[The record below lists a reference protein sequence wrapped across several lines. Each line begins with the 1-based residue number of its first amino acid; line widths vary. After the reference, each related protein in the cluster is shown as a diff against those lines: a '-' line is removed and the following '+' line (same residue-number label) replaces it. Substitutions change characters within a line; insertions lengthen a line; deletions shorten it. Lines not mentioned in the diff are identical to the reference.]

1 MIGWLDGHVLHH
13 HANGAVVLDVGGVG
27 YEVHVATADEFLTGE
42 PLELFIYTVV
52 RADAILLFGFKTYA
66 DREFFEL
73 LLVTPGVGPS
83 TALAALRTMPTNELA
98 SAIETATP
106 SGWGRFRASAPR
118 PPVASSWN

>member
-1 MIGWLDGHVLHH
+1 MIGWLGGHVLHRH
-13 HANGAVVLDVGGVG
+13 PNGAVVLDVGGVG

-83 TALAALRTMPTNELA
+83 TKAA
-98 SAIETATP
+98 
-106 SGWGRFRASAPR
+106 
-118 PPVASSWN
+118 